1 MKQKSGGITAAAC
14 KSFAAVFAGSLFVQ
28 IFCWAMYSYLSL
40 SIWLCGLSAVVTAV
54 LYHFLQAEEQT
65 GLSRRNVFFA
75 AILSP
80 FVMALAVT
88 VLTMY
93 RHRNLQ
99 HLGAALDGV
108 SPLTETVSLYAAR
121 LVINGVILLIFAAA
135 DILIQGKGAEKH
147 ETNSEQKDS

>member
-121 LVINGVILLIFAAA
+121 LVINGVLLTVFAPI
-135 DILIQGKGAEKH
+135 DRLFRREEPKKDEKAP
-147 ETNSEQKDS
+147 

>member
-40 SIWLCGLSAVVTAV
+40 SIWLCGLSAVVSAV

-75 AILSP
+75 AIMSP

-121 LVINGVILLIFAAA
+121 LVINGVLLTVFAPI
-135 DILIQGKGAEKH
+135 DRMLRREEPKKDEKAP
-147 ETNSEQKDS
+147 

>member
-40 SIWLCGLSAVVTAV
+40 SIWLCGLSAVVAAV

-121 LVINGVILLIFAAA
+121 LVINGVLLTVFAPI
-135 DILIQGKGAEKH
+135 DRLFRREEPKKDEKAP
-147 ETNSEQKDS
+147 

>member
-121 LVINGVILLIFAAA
+121 LVINGVLLTVFAPI
-135 DILIQGKGAEKH
+135 DRMLRREEPKKDEKAP
-147 ETNSEQKDS
+147 